1 MVPQGTSAGCS
12 SMGPP
17 SSGGISRTEATGKV
31 EAEVT
36 SLCYTCV
43 LMSSVV
49 MAGGI
54 ETPFR
59 KGNGFLVYLV
69 KWYGLASPIV

>member
-12 SMGPP
+12 SMPPP
-17 SSGGISRTEATGKV
+17 SSGGIGRAEATGKV
-31 EAEVT
+31 EAEAT

-43 LMSSVV
+43 PMSAVV
-49 MAGGI
+49 MAGRM

-59 KGNGFLVYLV
+59 KGDGFLVYLV
-69 KWYGLASPIV
+69 